1 MTWLAL
7 WTVVFFGALA
17 AFVYVS
23 ALVGVR
29 GWAEVR
35 ALFQELEAAEA
46 SRERAAEPPPERG
59 KDR

>member
-23 ALVGVR
+23 VLVGVR

-35 ALFQELEAAEA
+35 VLFQELEAAEA
-46 SRERAAEPPPERG
+46 SRERAADTPPERG
-59 KDR
+59 PDR

>member
-7 WTVVFFGALA
+7 WTIVFFGALG

-23 ALVGVR
+23 ALVAVR

-35 ALFQELEAAEA
+35 ELFQELEAAEA
-46 SRERAAEPPPERG
+46 SRERATEPPSERG
-59 KDR
+59 TDR

>member
-35 ALFQELEAAEA
+35 ELFQELEAAEA
-46 SRERAAEPPPERG
+46 SRERAAETPPE
-59 KDR
+59 

>member
-7 WTVVFFGALA
+7 WTIVFFGALG

-23 ALVGVR
+23 ALVAVR

-35 ALFQELEAAEA
+35 ELFQELEAAEA
-46 SRERAAEPPPERG
+46 SREHASEPPPERG
-59 KDR
+59 TDR

>member
-1 MTWLAL
+1 MTWLTL
-7 WTVVFFGALA
+7 WTIVFFGALG

-35 ALFQELEAAEA
+35 ELFQELEAAEA
-46 SRERAAEPPPERG
+46 SRERAAETTPGERH
-59 KDR
+59 

>member
-23 ALVGVR
+23 ALVAVR

-35 ALFQELEAAEA
+35 VLFQELEAAEA
-46 SRERAAEPPPERG
+46 SRERAAETPPERG
-59 KDR
+59 PDR

>member
-7 WTVVFFGALA
+7 WTIVFFGALA

-23 ALVGVR
+23 VLVGVR

-35 ALFQELEAAEA
+35 VLFQELEAAEA
-46 SRERAAEPPPERG
+46 SRERAAETPPDKRQSS
-59 KDR
+59 

>member
-7 WTVVFFGALA
+7 WTIVFFGALA

-35 ALFQELEAAEA
+35 VLFQELDAAEA
-46 SRERAAEPPPERG
+46 SRVRAAKPPPERG
-59 KDR
+59 TDR

>member
-7 WTVVFFGALA
+7 WTIVFFVALA

-23 ALVGVR
+23 ALVAVC

-35 ALFQELEAAEA
+35 VLFQELEAAEA
-46 SRERAAEPPPERG
+46 ARERAAEPPPERG
-59 KDR
+59 PDR

>member
-35 ALFQELEAAEA
+35 VLFQELEAAEA
-46 SRERAAEPPPERG
+46 SRERTAEPPPERG
-59 KDR
+59 TDR

>member
-7 WTVVFFGALA
+7 WTVVFFGALV

-46 SRERAAEPPPERG
+46 SRERGAETTPERG
-59 KDR
+59 TDR